1 MARAGVGQALCSSHA
16 GKRDSGVSPSTSP
29 REVPPLHTSV
39 RPHPAPTALWVP
51 PLVQESA
58 SPPSPRGAPG
68 WVGLIR
74 LSNTHWITCLISDC
88 AGPLFHYNFPT
99 LPPESIEGPHF
110 ADGEK
115 EGLAGVVSGGGRAG
129 LEAGSLP
136 PGATV
141 FTSSSSAA
149 AAAAASPLFCILPA
163 MPS

>member
-1 MARAGVGQALCSSHA
+1 MGQALCSSHA

-115 EGLAGVVSGGGRAG
+115 EGLAGVVSGVGGR
-129 LEAGSLP
+129 
-136 PGATV
+136 T
-141 FTSSSSAA
+141 
-149 AAAAASPLFCILPA
+149 
-163 MPS
+163 